1 MRVCSFLMLV
11 VIGTMAMMQVS
22 SGQKLDEL
30 TLQRLNVVD
39 ANGTLRVVVSGAA
52 VTAVNAG
59 AASRLPN

>member
-1 MRVCSFLMLV
+1 MRVCSFL
-11 VIGTMAMMQVS
+11 MQVS

-52 VTAVNAG
+52 VAAVNAS